1 MLTGIKLRAHPTEEQ
16 KLILNQW
23 MGCAR
28 VIWNSKCT
36 EEKYYNQFAR
46 KYCPIGTYAP
56 IDQTTAQFKDN
67 ELTPWLKSCPS
78 QILRNSAVNWYGTYQ
93 KYMQR
98 ICGKPKQK
106 KKSSYSSIHLT
117 NEIFEFKHCEDGVI
131 RLFVGSK
138 KNNIGFLSFKTH
150 KRFNLPNSI
159 YIINDCGRYY
169 ISFCYET
176 DKKAERK
183 GQVKVRA
190 KKVKVDEQE
199 ILDLLSGCDE
209 EWLND
214 NVTGIDRGVT
224 IPVHTGLIAYDYEQ
238 SVKEKQLK
246 SERYIKRYQR
256 RMARQIKG
264 NARRNKTKNKLNN
277 EYRKVKNRRKDY
289 CHKTSRKIVDAG
301 RVFIFEDLKIK
312 NMTKKAKP
320 KKDLNGQYQRNNKQ
334 AKSGLNRAILNVG
347 WSMLYSFVKY
357 KSKAEG
363 KACFKINASYT
374 SQECSRCE
382 HIDSDN
388 RKSQSVF
395 CCTECGYE
403 ANADANAALVI
414 KKRGIKL
421 LKDPGTGLTKN
432 NVLFSSQD
440 GALKQFLIS
449 PEKSKLNSGSGLPV
463 KKESLVKAGSHLL

>member
-1 MLTGIKLRAHPTEEQ
+1 MLTGIKLRAHPTEKQ

-28 VIWNSKCT
+28 VIWNAKCK
-36 EEKYYNQFAR
+36 EENYYNKFAR
-46 KYCPIGTYAP
+46 KYYPIGTYAP

-78 QILRNSAVNWYGTYQ
+78 QILRNSAANWYSTYQ
-93 KYMQR
+93 NYMKR

-117 NEIFEFKHCEDGVI
+117 NEIFDFRRGDDGVT
-131 RLFVGSK
+131 RLFIGTK
-138 KNNIGFLSFKTH
+138 TNNIGFLSFKTH
-150 KRFNLPNSI
+150 KKFNPPNSI

-176 DKKAERK
+176 DKKVERK

-190 KKVKVDEQE
+190 KTEKVNDQE
-199 ILDLLSGCDE
+199 MLDILSGSDR

-214 NVTGIDRGVT
+214 NVIGIDRGVT
-224 IPVHTGLIAYDYEQ
+224 IPVHTGFKAYDYEQ
-238 SVKEKQLK
+238 SAKEKQLK
-246 SERYIKRYQR
+246 SKRYIKLYQR
-256 RMARQIKG
+256 RIARQTKG
-264 NARRNKTKNKLNN
+264 SARRNKNKNKLNN
-277 EYRKVKNRRKDY
+277 EYRKIKNRRKDC
-289 CHKTSRKIVDAG
+289 CHKISRKIVDSG
-301 RVFIFEDLKIK
+301 TVFIFEDLKIK

-320 KKDLNGQYQRNNKQ
+320 KQDINGKYQRNNKK
-334 AKSGLNRAILNVG
+334 AKSGLNLSILNVG

-382 HIDSDN
+382 YIDSDN

-395 CCTECGYE
+395 CCTECGYK
-403 ANADANAALVI
+403 ANADANAAFVI
-414 KKRGIKL
+414 KKRGVKL

-432 NVLFSSQD
+432 DVLFSLQD
-440 GALKQFLIS
+440 GAVKQFLIR
-449 PEKSKLNSGSGLPV
+449 PEKSTLNSGNGLPV
-463 KKESLVKAGSHLL
+463 KKESLLKAGSRLL